1 MHSHVQATKTCK
13 TRIDI
18 YESIHKDYCSDTL
31 GIVVQINQEKEHDI
45 YYFTSKSEAGG
56 FGMMQ
61 KIHKCQEKPL
71 IPFQN
76 IAIMN
81 SLALEIHDF
90 IEQKEKISKIFHW
103 KWKHDANMREIELEK
118 DKHCPSEKR
127 PSAKFMP
134 NISNGESSTY
144 TSGLYKYEDKNE
156 VKNNSKTC
164 DGCAFVMESFL
175 KHLSHSPKCQNIYGK
190 DKLQSLKQN
199 KKLGNSS
206 KGSIDESNNVNNEET
221 PEICDGCHKPFQP
234 TAILKH
240 VSHSKKCKAAY
251 GNRFEEM
258 KKKKESAKMKKYYQK
273 NREKILKSEE
283 DKVETFK
290 ILSSRPKKE
299 LQSETS
305 IQCFG
310 CKSIYGKNS
319 ILKHLAKAKRCYD
332 QYSEEEL
339 NSIKENSKMKW
350 KTNVNEWQK
359 EHKGEVAAQK
369 AYRYKYFKK
378 SITDDYHE
386 DDHNENLN
394 SDDDFQ
400 L

>member
-1 MHSHVQATKTCK
+1 MC
-13 TRIDI
+13 
-18 YESIHKDYCSDTL
+18 YNFCY
-31 GIVVQINQEKEHDI
+31 GIFLE
-45 YYFTSKSEAGG
+45 TSLT
-56 FGMMQ
+56 F
-61 KIHKCQEKPL
+61 
-71 IPFQN
+71 
-76 IAIMN
+76 
-81 SLALEIHDF
+81 
-90 IEQKEKISKIFHW
+90 SK
-103 KWKHDANMREIELEK
+103 M
-118 DKHCPSEKR
+118 S
-127 PSAKFMP
+127 
-134 NISNGESSTY
+134 
-144 TSGLYKYEDKNE
+144 
-156 VKNNSKTC
+156 
-164 DGCAFVMESFL
+164 
-175 KHLSHSPKCQNIYGK
+175 K

-258 KKKKESAKMKKYYQK
+258 KKKKEGAKMKKYYQK

-283 DKVETFK
+283 DKEETFK

-299 LQSETS
+299 LQSETF
-305 IQCFG
+305 IQCLG